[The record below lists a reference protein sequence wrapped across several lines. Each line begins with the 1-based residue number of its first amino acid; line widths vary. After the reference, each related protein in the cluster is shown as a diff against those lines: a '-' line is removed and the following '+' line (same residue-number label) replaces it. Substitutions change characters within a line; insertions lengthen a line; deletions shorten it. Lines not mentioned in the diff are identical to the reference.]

1 MVSTSLKIFS
11 ALTRFVFPCQTAYD
25 CVSSVK
31 KAFINTSSATLQSL
45 AMDAPSIGLEK
56 SPRYN
61 KVYVRRDIDGYI
73 HFVFWLITL

>member
-1 MVSTSLKIFS
+1 MVSISLKIFS

-25 CVSSVK
+25 CVSTVK

-56 SPRYN
+56 LLVITRYM
-61 KVYVRRDIDGYI
+61 YDAILMAGCTL
-73 HFVFWLITL
+73 FFWLITL